1 MIEFVTDGDI
11 FESEC
16 EALVNPVN
24 CVGVMG
30 AGLAKEFKKRYPTN
44 FDLYQYA
51 CDCNEVMP
59 GKMFITFRDTAI
71 LPRYIIN
78 FPTKRDWRHESKLAD
93 IDAGL
98 TALVIDINR
107 YNIKSVAVP
116 ALGCGL
122 GGLFW
127 EVVSPRIRDALSPLT
142 EVHVKIYVP
151 VERKRSK

>member
-1 MIEFVTDGDI
+1 MIEFITDGDI
-11 FESEC
+11 FESGC

-30 AGLAKEFKKRYPTN
+30 AGLAKEFKKRFPTN
-44 FDLYQYA
+44 FYLYQHA
-51 CDCNEVMP
+51 CDCNEVKL
-59 GKMFITFRDTAI
+59 GKMFITFRDSEV

-78 FPTKRDWRHESKLAD
+78 FPTKRDWRHESQLAD
-93 IDAGL
+93 IDMGL

-107 YNIKSVAVP
+107 YEIASVAIP

-127 EVVSPRIRDALSPLT
+127 GTVSPRIRDALSPLT
-142 EVHVKIYVP
+142 HVQVKVYEP
-151 VERKRSK
+151 TR